1 MSSTENFSEIL
12 QEVLTHSLP
21 GSCQHYSSFFLLFFS
36 LCLHVLSCGNTLGG
50 CRGQSDSASHRLLS
64 GRWILWGIFCVIAR
78 YHILE
83 RSDIFASVFTW
94 IPVNGGQGA
103 HHKLSSWLLVHPS
116 IHLCTTVLYILL
128 TYHVDAT
135 NMKEEPVQRSG
146 VLCLFPACTTISR
159 LLLCTVCKEDACDE
173 LLQAAVTAQ
182 TNFL

>member
-1 MSSTENFSEIL
+1 M
-12 QEVLTHSLP
+12 
-21 GSCQHYSSFFLLFFS
+21 
-36 LCLHVLSCGNTLGG
+36 
-50 CRGQSDSASHRLLS
+50 
-64 GRWILWGIFCVIAR
+64 IAR

-103 HHKLSSWLLVHPS
+103 YNKLSSWSIHPS
-116 IHLCTTVLYILL
+116 ICAPLLYVLL

-159 LLLCTVCKEDACDE
+159 LLLCTVCWEDACDE

>member
-116 IHLCTTVLYILL
+116 ICAPLCYTSFWL
-128 TYHVDAT
+128 TMWMPLTWKRNRFNDLECCAYFQ
-135 NMKEEPVQRSG
+135 PVQRFQDFCCAQCVRRMHAMS
-146 VLCLFPACTTISR
+146 SS
-159 LLLCTVCKEDACDE
+159 K
-173 LLQAAVTAQ
+173 LQ
-182 TNFL
+182 